1 MTHDARLTNKAL
13 LILGAGTGIGAATAR
28 RVAAE
33 GARVCLADINSEAA
47 EAVAQDIRDAGQQA
61 FALAFDIADEDSV
74 NAVVKA
80 AISELGALDGAHI
93 NAADLKII
101 HEDSDV
107 LSQPMAVFDR
117 TMAVN
122 LRGHFLATRALLPVL
137 LENGGGALVY
147 TSSGAVEA
155 AEPTR
160 PAYAMSKSGI
170 NALMRHVA
178 SGWGREGIRANC
190 VSPGLTITDEMRAS
204 GLLSPEFQKMA
215 LAGTPHPR
223 LGHPN
228 DIAAM
233 VALLLSDD
241 GQWING
247 QAFHVDGGTIMR

>member
-1 MTHDARLTNKAL
+1 MNYATRLQGKAV
-13 LILGAGTGIGAATAR
+13 IVLGAGTGIGASTAR

-33 GARVCLADINSEAA
+33 GARVCLADINLDAA
-47 EAVAQDIRDAGQQA
+47 EAVAADIRGAGQSA
-61 FALAFDIADEDSV
+61 FALAFDIADETSV
-74 NAVVKA
+74 NAVVSEA
-80 AISELGALDGAHI
+80 ASQLGGLDGAHI

-107 LSQPMAVFDR
+107 LSESMAVFDR
-117 TMAVN
+117 TIVVN

-137 LENGGGALVY
+137 LQRGGGALVY
-147 TSSGAVEA
+147 TSSGAAEA

-178 SGWGREGIRANC
+178 SGWGRKGIRANC
-190 VSPGLTITDEMRAS
+190 VSPGLTITDEMRSS
-204 GLLSPEFQKMA
+204 GLLPPEFEKMA
-215 LAGTPHPR
+215 LAATPHQR
-223 LGHPN
+223 LGHPD

-233 VALLLSDD
+233 VAMLLSED

-247 QAFHVDGGTIMR
+247 QAYHVDGGTVMR